1 MIQQVPQRERCRA
14 VQLLELGQLTM
25 RSEREGDMHTIALAG
40 ELDLSGVDRV
50 QHELERVESS
60 DVLWIVV
67 DLSGLT
73 FMDSNGVR
81 LLMHAQA
88 RSRAHSDRLMLL
100 RGPTDV
106 QRVFELCG
114 VDGLLPFAA

>member
-1 MIQQVPQRERCRA
+1 MIQQANQRERRRA

-25 RSEREGDMHTIALAG
+25 RSEREGDMYTIALTG
-40 ELDLSGVDRV
+40 ELDVAGADRV
-50 QHELERVESS
+50 QRELERVEFS
-60 DVLWIVV
+60 DALSIVV

-73 FMDSNGVR
+73 FMDTTGVR

-88 RSRAHSDRLMLL
+88 RSRADSDRLMLL
-100 RGPTDV
+100 RGPADV